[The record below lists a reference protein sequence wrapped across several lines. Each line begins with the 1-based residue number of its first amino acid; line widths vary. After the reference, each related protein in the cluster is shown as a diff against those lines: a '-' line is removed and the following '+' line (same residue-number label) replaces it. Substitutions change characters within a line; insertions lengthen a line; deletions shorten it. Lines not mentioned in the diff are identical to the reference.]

1 MRTSTSAAGSP
12 DVPAPLVVLFTGP
25 PGTGK
30 STLAEAIAD
39 DVHAPVFAFDWMM
52 GALTPFEE
60 VQDVIQRDRETFR
73 AVGYAM
79 LTQAVE
85 KQLRSC
91 HPAVLDC
98 VARPP
103 LHERWFELAARYD
116 APLLVV
122 ECCCSDLSV
131 HRSRIEGRVR
141 GIPGWEELR
150 WEWVMRTTSSY
161 APLDCEKLVVDAVA
175 PLDTN
180 LERVRAYVRVDERE
194 GP

>member
-1 MRTSTSAAGSP
+1 M
-12 DVPAPLVVLFTGP
+12 VPGTAQLNAPLVVLFTGP

-39 DVHAPVFAFDWMM
+39 DLGAPVFAFDWMM
-52 GALTPFEE
+52 GALTPFDEIQE
-60 VQDVIQRDRETFR
+60 VIQRDRETFR

-85 KQLRSC
+85 KQLRSR
-91 HPAVLDC
+91 HSVVLDC

-103 LHERWFELAARYD
+103 VHERWFEAAALHD
-116 APLLVV
+116 ARMLVI
-122 ECCCSDLSV
+122 ECGCSDVSV
-131 HRSRIEGRVR
+131 QRSRIEGRIR
-141 GIPGWEELR
+141 GIPGWDELQ
-150 WEWVMRTTSSY
+150 WEWVMRTTSTY
-161 APLDCEKLVVDAVA
+161 HALDCEKLVVDAVD

-180 LERVRAYVRVDERE
+180 LERVRAYVRIDERE